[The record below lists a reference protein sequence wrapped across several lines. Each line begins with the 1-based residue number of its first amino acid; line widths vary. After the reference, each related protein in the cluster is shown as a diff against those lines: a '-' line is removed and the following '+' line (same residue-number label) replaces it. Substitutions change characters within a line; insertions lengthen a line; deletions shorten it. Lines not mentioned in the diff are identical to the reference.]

1 MACEALKIVIF
12 RNKVGML
19 LIHGVMNALLQVY
32 IAWLTDYYLFN
43 IVSIYETLDT
53 NNTTALAMIPS

>member
-1 MACEALKIVIF
+1 
-12 RNKVGML
+12 ML

-53 NNTTALAMIPS
+53 NNTTALAMMPS

>member
-1 MACEALKIVIF
+1 
-12 RNKVGML
+12 ML

-43 IVSIYETLDT
+43 IVSVYEALDI
-53 NNTTALAMIPS
+53 NNITALAMMPS